1 MTSSHRARF
10 AAVLFV
16 VFISLM
22 TAAQQTSSAP
32 KAMGTIKSIN
42 GNSIVLTT
50 DAGATVNVQVQDTSK
65 LLRVAPGQDLKEA
78 SPLALQDLQ
87 AGDRILVRGKPEDSA
102 QSLTASTLIAMKKAD
117 IAQKQQK
124 DLQDWQ
130 RRGIGG
136 LVKSVDPAAKAITI
150 STVTAAGNKSVTI
163 RLANNAVVRRYSPDS
178 IKFDDAKVSTLEQ
191 IAPGD
196 QLRAR
201 GSKNADGSE
210 LTADEIVAGTFRNI
224 AGLISSVDAA
234 KNTVTIN
241 DLATKKP
248 VTVRIT
254 NDSQMHKLTPPI
266 AQRLAARLKGEA
278 QPGQSPSA
286 PVGAPS
292 AAGTSPSAQRP
303 EGAPTTQG
311 APGEG
316 GPRPGGGDVGQL
328 LNRMPPVQ
336 FSELAKGEAVMIVAT
351 SGSATTDA
359 TAVSL
364 LSGVEPLL
372 TAAPNGAA
380 SLLTPWSLNTG
391 AADAAGAGPQ

>member
-1 MTSSHRARF
+1 
-10 AAVLFV
+10 
-16 VFISLM
+16 
-22 TAAQQTSSAP
+22 
-32 KAMGTIKSIN
+32 
-42 GNSIVLTT
+42 
-50 DAGATVNVQVQDTSK
+50 
-65 LLRVAPGQDLKEA
+65 
-78 SPLALQDLQ
+78 
-87 AGDRILVRGKPEDSA
+87 
-102 QSLTASTLIAMKKAD
+102 MKKAD

-130 RRGIGG
+130 RRGVGG
-136 LVKSVDPAAKAITI
+136 LVKSVDPAAKTVTI
-150 STVTAAGNKSVTI
+150 STVTAAGNKMVTVK
-163 RLANNAVVRRYSPDS
+163 LANNAIVRRYSADS
-178 IKFDDAKVSTLEQ
+178 VKFDEAKVSTLDQ

-201 GSKNADGSE
+201 GAKNADNTE
-210 LTADEIVAGTFRNI
+210 LTADEVVAGTFRNI
-224 AGLISSVDAA
+224 AGLIASVDAG

-278 QPGQSPSA
+278 QPGQAPSG
-286 PVGAPS
+286 PGGAPQ
-292 AAGTSPSAQRP
+292 APGTSPAAQRP
-303 EGAPTTQG
+303 EGAPSGPG
-311 APGEG
+311 ASSEG
-316 GPRPGGGDVGQL
+316 GPRPGGGDIGQL

-351 SGSATTDA
+351 AGSATTDA

-372 TAAPNGAA
+372 TASPNGGAA
-380 SLLTPWSLNTG
+380 SLLTPWSLSTG
-391 AADAAGAGPQ
+391 AADAAGTGPQ